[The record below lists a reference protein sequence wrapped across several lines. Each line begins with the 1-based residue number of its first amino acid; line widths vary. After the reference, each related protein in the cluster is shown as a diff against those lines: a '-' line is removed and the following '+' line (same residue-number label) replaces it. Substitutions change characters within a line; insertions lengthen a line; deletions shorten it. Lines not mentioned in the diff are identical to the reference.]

1 MTCHVK
7 KLLEQE
13 ERKDC
18 MILHGNFTNHIPK
31 SIFFQHC
38 FNIDL
43 MYCSEIKLDATI
55 EQEWSKF
62 QEGLLNVRN
71 DKEKMTIRVRHEP
84 SLMVL
89 DQHITK

>member
-1 MTCHVK
+1 
-7 KLLEQE
+7 
-13 ERKDC
+13 
-18 MILHGNFTNHIPK
+18 
-31 SIFFQHC
+31 
-38 FNIDL
+38 